1 MINFIALTGRLKEI
15 REKGIVLEVR
25 TPKNETLTTEV
36 ELSTNIMENSS
47 KYCEVGDLV
56 GIKGYIEKGNV
67 ITAERVTFLSNKER
81 D

>member
-25 TPKNETLTTEV
+25 NPKNETLTTEV

-47 KYCEVGDLV
+47 KYWEVGDLV

>member
-1 MINFIALTGRLKEI
+1 MTNFIVLVGRLKEI

-36 ELSTNIMENSS
+36 EISTNIMENSS
-47 KYCEVGDLV
+47 KYWEVGDLV

>member
-1 MINFIALTGRLKEI
+1 MTNFIVLVGRLKEI
-15 REKGIVLEVR
+15 KENGIVLEVR
-25 TPKNETLTTEV
+25 NPKNETLTTEV

-47 KYCEVGDLV
+47 KYWEVGDLV
-56 GIKGYIEKGNV
+56 GIKGYIGKGNV